1 MPAVEPRY
9 AVGFVLRGD
18 AGLVECRVAWVFE
31 FGFGESFVVVY
42 SPVADE
48 LDLGDSRD
56 RFEIGVE
63 DGFLGAPGLVVPVA
77 VAFGLRIECLRFIL

>member
-1 MPAVEPRY
+1 VPAVEPRY
-9 AVGFVLRGD
+9 AVVFVLRGD

-48 LDLGDSRD
+48 LDLGDSRNGL
-56 RFEIGVE
+56 EIGVE
-63 DGFLGAPGLVVPVA
+63 NRFLGAPRLVVPVA
-77 VAFGLRIECLRFIL
+77 VAFGLRIECL